1 MSLFHW
7 LSCVSEA
14 YDMIL
19 LPVCPDIS
27 PQKSKIKECGP
38 NMTDAEVLPSPVVDL
53 EPRWIRIL
61 CWSGS
66 TQFKKRK
73 KGWTKIHHFNSDF
86 SCHIFVYFKQNS
98 FQRINCISGYKYSYN
113 KFGSTKKCWQIYFKN
128 LRNLYWAFIP
138 FLN

>member
-53 EPRWIRIL
+53 ELELELDSYSLLIRIH
-61 CWSGS
+61 
-66 TQFKKRK
+66 T
-73 KGWTKIHHFNSDF
+73 I
-86 SCHIFVYFKQNS
+86 
-98 FQRINCISGYKYSYN
+98 
-113 KFGSTKKCWQIYFKN
+113 
-128 LRNLYWAFIP
+128 
-138 FLN
+138 